1 MSEPPGR
8 RASGLSTGIGSGALG
23 RQPDSLADVLER
35 VLDKGIVIAGDV
47 VVNILDIELLTLK
60 LRLFV
65 SSAETAR
72 EMGLDWWTRDP
83 FFVGSR
89 AADGADGA
97 DDGEVRALRERVAAL
112 EQELRRQGGALPA
125 GARQERGDHAAG

>member
-1 MSEPPGR
+1 MSEPPAR
-8 RASGLSTGIGSGALG
+8 RTSGLSTGIGSGALG

-89 AADGADGA
+89 AADGADN
-97 DDGEVRALRERVAAL
+97 GEVRALRERVAAL

-125 GARQERGDHAAG
+125 GAGQERGDHAAG

>member
-1 MSEPPGR
+1 VSQPSVR
-8 RASGLSTGIGSGALG
+8 RGSALATGIGSGALG

-47 VVNILDIELLTLK
+47 VVNVLDLELLTLK
-60 LRLFV
+60 LRLFI

-89 AADGADGA
+89 AEDSGTD
-97 DDGEVRALRERVAAL
+97 ELRALRERIATLEDAL
-112 EQELRRQGGALPA
+112 RGQGRELPA
-125 GARQERGDHAAG
+125 APGPEGDDDGDR